1 VIIIVASTT
10 LNIINGYISSVILFT
25 VLESSISASDQNTD
39 LIRQLVVQL
48 LRQRTGQT
56 GLNQQTPQ
64 PQFNQLS
71 QQTSF
76 NQFDLQTPQGPPGV
90 L

>member
-1 VIIIVASTT
+1 MTTLTT
-10 LNIINGYISSVILFT
+10 LNIINGYIFSVILFT
-25 VLESSISASDQNTD
+25 VLGSSNSASDQNAD

-56 GLNQQTPQ
+56 GLNQQTPR

-71 QQTSF
+71 HQTGF
-76 NQFDLQTPQGPPGV
+76 NQFDLQTPHGPPGV